1 MSKKTELFR
10 FQKAYHRYSDTVE
23 GVDFRLTPKE
33 VLTTYNVD
41 DDTFQLFVSLPYSRD
56 NTGKILVNESFPDWE
71 LLRDLLLALDRLPD
85 SLLVD
90 IYRMEK
96 GRYTQ
101 EDLDDLWGDRIYK
114 ELKKKSPVTVN
125 LASKE
130 YSRAVEPYLTEED
143 RFITCVFGSL
153 SEGKKGLQV
162 KVTATKAKAA
172 RGMMVRWMAKEQIGD
187 PEDLKE
193 FHEGGYRYAPE
204 YSQKDKLVFL

>member
-71 LLRDLLLALDRLPD
+71 LLKDLLLALDRLPD

-90 IYRMEK
+90 IYRMDK

-101 EDLDDLWGDRIYK
+101 EDLDNLEGDTTDEMLRKTLYRLI
-114 ELKKKSPVTVN
+114 
-125 LASKE
+125 
-130 YSRAVEPYLTEED
+130 
-143 RFITCVFGSL
+143 
-153 SEGKKGLQV
+153 
-162 KVTATKAKAA
+162 
-172 RGMMVRWMAKEQIGD
+172 
-187 PEDLKE
+187 PEIIWAHSFRNE
-193 FHEGGYRYAPE
+193 N
-204 YSQKDKLVFL
+204 